1 MQLPS
6 VDVFIGLFFL
16 VGIAY
21 SFILQRQRTITTLCS
36 IYMGIV
42 IASSF
47 SKTIFDFFNGNTVI
61 ANQIWIK
68 GNASTSTISIVLF
81 FASILFV
88 SGAIN
93 SQSKKSD
100 EISVIEVIVYSALM
114 IALMLSTV
122 LGFLPE
128 ATRNHYI
135 EVSVVSKYIYSLRT
149 LIVVA
154 PPLMLVLLSWK
165 KKK

>member
-21 SFILQRQRTITTLCS
+21 GFILQREKTITTLCS
-36 IYMGIV
+36 VYIGIV

-47 SKTIFDFFNGNTVI
+47 SQTIFDFFNGNTVI

-68 GNASTSTISIVLF
+68 GNASTSTIAIVLF

-93 SQSKKSD
+93 SQNKKSD
-100 EISVIEVIVYSALM
+100 GISVIEVVVYSALM
-114 IALMLSTV
+114 IALILSTV
-122 LGFLPE
+122 LSFLPE
-128 ATRNHYI
+128 QSRNHYI
-135 EVSVVSKYIYSLRT
+135 EISTAAKYIYSYRT
-149 LIVVA
+149 LFVVA
-154 PPLMLVLLSWK
+154 PPIMLVVLNWK